1 MSNSNRSNMSG
12 GWAEKLTNASA
23 SKLSNVS
30 NVSSKPV
37 ATLPSTSAATK
48 SKKPHPVNADSLQPN
63 TFNGKEIL
71 HYLSTSYNTHL
82 QHAKEDKEGENIKVY
97 RSLESSSQWKTKP
110 SSTKIAASS
119 ANTAGPNSKSKYNS
133 KNVIRNQRDSTG
145 KTNGN
150 IDLLFELNRS
160 IYQQQQHQL
169 AHKK

>member
-1 MSNSNRSNMSG
+1 MSG
-12 GWAEKLTNASA
+12 GWAEKLTS
-23 SKLSNVS
+23 SSGSNMA

-37 ATLPSTSAATK
+37 TTLPSTYVATK
-48 SKKPHPVNADSLQPN
+48 SKKPHPVSADSLQPN

-71 HYLSTSYNTHL
+71 QYLSTSYKMHL
-82 QHAKEDKEGENIKVY
+82 QNAKDDKEGENTKVY
-97 RSLESSSQWKTKP
+97 RSLESSSQWKIKP

-145 KTNGN
+145 KTNGS

-169 AHKK
+169 ANKK

>member
-1 MSNSNRSNMSG
+1 MSG
-12 GWAEKLTNASA
+12 GWAEKLIDASG
-23 SKLSNVS
+23 SKASNVS
-30 NVSSKPV
+30 NVANKPV
-37 ATLPSTSAATK
+37 IALPSTSAATK
-48 SKKPHPVNADSLQPN
+48 SKKPHPVHDDPLQPN

-71 HYLSTSYNTHL
+71 HYLNTSYNTHL
-82 QHAKEDKEGENIKVY
+82 QNAKADKEGENTKVY

-110 SSTKIAASS
+110 SSSTKIAASS
-119 ANTAGPNSKSKYNS
+119 ASTSGPNSKSRYNS

>member
-82 QHAKEDKEGENIKVY
+82 QHAKDDKEGENTKVY

-110 SSTKIAASS
+110 TSTKIAASS

>member
-1 MSNSNRSNMSG
+1 MSG
-12 GWAEKLTNASA
+12 GWAEKLTKASA
-23 SKLSNVS
+23 SNVS
-30 NVSSKPV
+30 DVSNKPV
-37 ATLPSTSAATK
+37 TSVPSTPAATK
-48 SKKPHPVNADSLQPN
+48 SKKPHHVADADSLQPN

-82 QHAKEDKEGENIKVY
+82 QHAKDDKEGENTKVY